1 MLTIYLV
8 RHGETQW
15 NTENR
20 LQGWKNSPL
29 TEKGIRNAKLLGKRL
44 SNIEFCAVYS
54 SPNERTIQT
63 AKYICS
69 GRNIPIITDENLK
82 EISYGEWEG
91 KTKEEIEKNFKK
103 EYFHYWNA
111 PHLYDHR
118 PHKGEGINDLKKR
131 VENVL
136 NKILAENPS
145 GNVLIVSHAA
155 TIKALLLYTM
165 NISTEKMWDPP
176 FIYGTSLTVFHWDG
190 KRFLFEM
197 VGDTSHFEEDI

>member
-44 SNIEFCAVYS
+44 SNIEFRAVYS
-54 SPNERTIQT
+54 SPSERTIQT

-69 GRNIPIITDENLK
+69 GKNIPIITDENLK

-91 KTKEEIEKNFKK
+91 QTKAEIEKNFKK

-118 PHKGEGINDLKKR
+118 PHKGEAINDLKKR

-136 NKILAENPS
+136 NKILAENLS

-155 TIKALLLYTM
+155 TIKAILLYTL
-165 NISTEKMWDPP
+165 NIPTEKMWDPP

-190 KRFLFEM
+190 KRFLFEI
-197 VGDTSHFEEDI
+197 VGDTSHFE